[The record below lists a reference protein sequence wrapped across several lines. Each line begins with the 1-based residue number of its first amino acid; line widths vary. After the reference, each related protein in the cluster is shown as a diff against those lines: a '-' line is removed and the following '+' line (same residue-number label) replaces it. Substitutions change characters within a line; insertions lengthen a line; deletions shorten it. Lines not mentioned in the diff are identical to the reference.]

1 MSGFLLT
8 LHVIVSIL
16 LVAVILLQ
24 PGAKGGGLGASF
36 GGGGA
41 NSAFGA
47 QGSAPVLAKFTYWL
61 AAIVMGTSLVIEVI
75 IVRDN
80 RSVLDRSVA
89 PLTLPVSKPAAP
101 AAPASGAAPAVP
113 APAVPAPASSHAP
126 AAPAS
131 SHAPA
136 APAPAPAPAQK

>member
-24 PGAKGGGLGASF
+24 PGAKGGDLGASF

-47 QGSAPVLAKFTYWL
+47 QGSAPFLAKFTYYL
-61 AAIVMGTSLVIEVI
+61 AAGVMATSLVIEVI
-75 IVRDN
+75 IVREN
-80 RSVLDRSVA
+80 RSVLDRSGVA
-89 PLTLPVSKPAAP
+89 ASAP
-101 AAPASGAAPAVP
+101 APKP
-113 APAVPAPASSHAP
+113 APAPAGA
-126 AAPAS
+126 
-131 SHAPA
+131 APA
-136 APAPAPAPAQK
+136 APAPAVPATPAAPASAPAHTPAPAPVPAKK

>member
-47 QGSAPVLAKFTYWL
+47 QGSAPFLAKFTYYM
-61 AAIVMGTSLVIEVI
+61 AAGVMATSLVIEVI
-75 IVRDN
+75 IVKEN
-80 RSVLDRSVA
+80 RSVLDRSVTPLVA
-89 PLTLPVSKPAAP
+89 PVTKPV
-101 AAPASGAAPAVP
+101 APAVPTSAPSAP
-113 APAVPAPASSHAP
+113 APAVPAPVPSHSAP
-126 AAPAS
+126 ATTPVQ
-131 SHAPA
+131 P
-136 APAPAPAPAQK
+136 KK

>member
-47 QGSAPVLAKFTYWL
+47 QGSAPFLAKFTYYL
-61 AAIVMGTSLVIEVI
+61 AAGVMATSLVIEVI
-75 IVRDN
+75 IVKEN
-80 RSVLDRSVA
+80 RSVLDRSVTPLVA
-89 PLTLPVSKPAAP
+89 PVTKPAAP
-101 AAPASGAAPAVP
+101 SAPLAP
-113 APAVPAPASSHAP
+113 APAVPAPVPSHSAP
-126 AAPAS
+126 ATTPVQ
-131 SHAPA
+131 P
-136 APAPAPAPAQK
+136 KK

>member
-8 LHVIVSIL
+8 LHVIVSVL

-47 QGSAPVLAKFTYWL
+47 RGSAPFLAKFTYWL
-61 AAIVMGTSLVIEVI
+61 AAGVMATSLVIEVI
-75 IVRDN
+75 IVKEN
-80 RSVLDRSVA
+80 RSVLDRSVTPLSA
-89 PLTLPVSKPAAP
+89 PAPKAAVPAAP
-101 AAPASGAAPAVP
+101 AAPAV
-113 APAVPAPASSHAP
+113 
-126 AAPAS
+126 
-131 SHAPA
+131 PA
-136 APAPAPAPAQK
+136 APAPSHAPAPAKP

>member
-8 LHVIVSIL
+8 LHVIVSVL

-47 QGSAPVLAKFTYWL
+47 RGSAPFLAKFTYYL
-61 AAIVMGTSLVIEVI
+61 AAGVMATSLVIEVI
-75 IVRDN
+75 IVKEN
-80 RSVLDRSVA
+80 RSVLDRSVTPLSA
-89 PLTLPVSKPAAP
+89 PAPKAAVPAAP
-101 AAPASGAAPAVP
+101 AAPAV
-113 APAVPAPASSHAP
+113 
-126 AAPAS
+126 
-131 SHAPA
+131 PA
-136 APAPAPAPAQK
+136 APAPSHAPAPAKP

>member
-8 LHVIVSIL
+8 LHVIVSVL

-47 QGSAPVLAKFTYWL
+47 RGSAPFLAKFTYYL
-61 AAIVMGTSLVIEVI
+61 AAGVMATSLVIEVL
-75 IVRDN
+75 IVKQN
-80 RSVLDRSVA
+80 RSVLD
-89 PLTLPVSKPAAP
+89 
-101 AAPASGAAPAVP
+101 PAVP
-113 APAVPAPASSHAP
+113 APAPAST
-126 AAPAS
+126 
-131 SHAPA
+131 APA
-136 APAPAPAPAQK
+136 APAPAPSHAPAPAAPKK

>member
-8 LHVIVSIL
+8 LHVIVSVL

-47 QGSAPVLAKFTYWL
+47 QGSAPFLAKFTYWL
-61 AAIVMGTSLVIEVI
+61 AAGVMATSLVIEVI
-75 IVRDN
+75 IVKEN
-80 RSVLDRSVA
+80 RSVLDKAVA
-89 PLTLPVSKPAAP
+89 PVSAP
-101 AAPASGAAPAVP
+101 AAAP
-113 APAVPAPASSHAP
+113 
-126 AAPAS
+126 
-131 SHAPA
+131 PA
-136 APAPAPAPAQK
+136 APAPAPAAPAPSHAPTPVLPKK

>member
-8 LHVIVSIL
+8 LHVIVSVL

-47 QGSAPVLAKFTYWL
+47 RGSAPFLAKFTYYL
-61 AAIVMGTSLVIEVI
+61 AAGVMATSLVIEALGPGP
-75 IVRDN
+75 RRGAHRGPRPQAR
-80 RSVLDRSVA
+80 RSRPGPRFHRA
-89 PLTLPVSKPAAP
+89 GRPGTRALPCPSP
-101 AAPASGAAPAVP
+101 GR
-113 APAVPAPASSHAP
+113 
-126 AAPAS
+126 
-131 SHAPA
+131 
-136 APAPAPAPAQK
+136 AQKVSVDGCRVPWHPA

>member
-8 LHVIVSIL
+8 LHVIVSVL

-47 QGSAPVLAKFTYWL
+47 QGAAPFLAKFTYWL
-61 AAIVMGTSLVIEVI
+61 AAGFMITSLVIEVI
-75 IVRDN
+75 IVKEN
-80 RSVLDRSVA
+80 KFQVNLA
-89 PLTLPVSKPAAP
+89 PKAGTAKPATAP
-101 AAPASGAAPAVP
+101 
-113 APAVPAPASSHAP
+113 
-126 AAPAS
+126 
-131 SHAPA
+131 PA
-136 APAPAPAPAQK
+136 APAPAPTAPQAPAQK